1 MAMKTIGVLVFEGVQ
16 SLDVSGPLDV
26 FAETNA
32 IVDPDKGY
40 RITLVGPR
48 TPFAASNGMLL
59 VADIDYCEAT
69 GPFDLFLVA
78 GGPGLPTGHAS
89 CDLIECVQR
98 LAATSTVYGSICTG
112 AFLLGAAGL
121 LDGRKVTTHWQN
133 AKHLAARFPNA
144 DVDFDKIYLRDDCLI
159 TSAGV
164 TAGIDLALAL
174 VREDH
179 GPAISLAVAKRLVVV
194 AQRLGGQSQ
203 FSPYIEMTTDAMSP
217 ISTITSHVME
227 HLNHSLSVSELAATV
242 RMSERT
248 FARAFASAT
257 GSTPAQFVERARIDA
272 ARALLEGTAKPLK
285 VIAHECGFGNP
296 KRMREVFLKRL
307 GLLPTQYRGQFL
319 VH

>member
-1 MAMKTIGVLVFEGVQ
+1 MKTIGVLVFEGVQ

-32 IVDPDKGY
+32 IVGSDKGY
-40 RITLVGPR
+40 SLTLIGPGR
-48 TPFAASNGMLL
+48 GPFAASNGMLL
-59 VADIDYCEAT
+59 AADVDYSEAT

-78 GGPGLPTGHAS
+78 GGPELPTGEAS
-89 CDLIECVQR
+89 REIIECILR
-98 LAATSTVYGSICTG
+98 LSAASAVYGSICTG

-121 LDGRKVTTHWQN
+121 LNGRRVTTHWQN
-133 AKHLAARFPNA
+133 ARQLAARFPKA
-144 DVDFDKIYLRDDCLI
+144 DVDFDKIFLRDDRLI

-179 GPAISLAVAKRLVVV
+179 GSAISLAVAKRLVVV

-203 FSPYIEMTTDAMSP
+203 FSPYVEIPTDAASP
-217 ISTITSHVME
+217 ISSITSYVME
-227 HLNHSLSVSELAATV
+227 NLDHALSVAELAATV
-242 RMSERT
+242 SMSERT

-257 GSTPAQFVERARIDA
+257 GSTPAQFVEQARVDA

-307 GLLPTQYRGQFL
+307 GVLPTQYRNQFL
-319 VH
+319 IR

>member
-1 MAMKTIGVLVFEGVQ
+1 MKTIGVLVFEGVQ
-16 SLDVSGPLDV
+16 SLDVCGPLDV

-32 IVDPDKGY
+32 VVGPDKGY
-40 RITLVGPR
+40 HVTLIGPGR
-48 TPFAASNGMLL
+48 APFAASNRMLL
-59 VADIDYCEAT
+59 AADADYSEAI

-78 GGPGLPTGHAS
+78 GGPELPTRDTS
-89 CDLIECVQR
+89 RELIECIVR
-98 LAATSTVYGSICTG
+98 LSNSSVVYGSICTG

-121 LDGRKVTTHWQN
+121 LDGRRVTTHWQN
-133 AKHLAARFPNA
+133 AKQLAARFPAA
-144 DVDFDKIYLRDDCLI
+144 DVDFDKIFLRDGRLI

-203 FSPYIEMTTDAMSP
+203 FSPYVEMTTDAASP
-217 ISTITSHVME
+217 ISSIATYVME
-227 HLNHSLSVSELAATV
+227 NLNHALSVAELAATV
-242 RMSERT
+242 AMSERT

-257 GSTPAQFVERARIDA
+257 GSTPAQFVERARVDA
-272 ARALLEGTAKPLK
+272 ARALLEGTHKPLK
-285 VIAHECGFGNP
+285 VISHECGFKNP

-307 GLLPTQYRGQFL
+307 GVLPTQYRDQFL
-319 VH
+319 IR